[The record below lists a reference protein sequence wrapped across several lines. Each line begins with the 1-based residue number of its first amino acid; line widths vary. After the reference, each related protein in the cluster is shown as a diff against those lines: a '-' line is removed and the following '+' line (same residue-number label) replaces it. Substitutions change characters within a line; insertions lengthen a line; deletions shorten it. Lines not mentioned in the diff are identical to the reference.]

1 MACNETDC
9 RTIEWILKID
19 HDLQAIL
26 HLLRC
31 PQTDE
36 KLRQAGTDLVSESGR
51 NSYRI
56 DDNGIPL
63 FADEFCSPE
72 ALIQQNHYD
81 EIADAY
87 AENLGYP
94 HTREYMS
101 YLDDVLREHVDIK
114 NLGLVAEVCCGTGEA
129 FALFE
134 DSIDKGIG
142 VDVSSS
148 MLNKGKASFDNGRL
162 HFVQG
167 DATQMPLAENSF
179 DTVFMLGGIHHVPDR
194 DALFQQVFRILKPGG
209 VFIWREP
216 VSDFWL
222 WKMLRAI
229 VYRLSPI
236 LDHETERPLTWD
248 ETVPPLEQNGFEVRD
263 WKTCGFFGFCLFMNS
278 DVLFFNR
285 LFRFIP
291 GIRGITRVAARFDN
305 WCTNLPGLRRA
316 GLQVVGTATK
326 PIRAN

>member
-1 MACNETDC
+1 MP
-9 RTIEWILKID
+9 
-19 HDLQAIL
+19 
-26 HLLRC
+26 LLRC

-36 KLRQAGTDLVSESGR
+36 EIRQIGAQLVSKSGR

-63 FADEFCSPE
+63 FAEQFLSPQ
-72 ALIQQNHYD
+72 ALIQQRHYN

-87 AENLGYP
+87 AANLAYP
-94 HTREYMS
+94 HTQEYMS
-101 YLDDVLREHVDIK
+101 YLDDVLRDEVDVE

-134 DSIDKGIG
+134 DSIYKGVGI
-142 VDVSSS
+142 DVSSS
-148 MLNKGKASFDNGRL
+148 MLNKGKASFNNDKL

-194 DALFQQVFRILKPGG
+194 DALFRQVFRILKPGG
-209 VFIWREP
+209 VYIWREP

-222 WKMLRAI
+222 WKALRAI

-236 LDHETERPLTWD
+236 LDHETERPLTWQ
-248 ETVPPLEQNGFEVRD
+248 ETVPPLEQAGFEVQQ
-263 WKTCGFFGFCLFMNS
+263 WKTCGFFGFCVFMNS

-291 GIRGITRVAARFDN
+291 GIRGLTRGAARFDH
-305 WCTNLPGLRRA
+305 WCTSLPWLRRA
-316 GLQVVGTATK
+316 GLQVVGSAVK
-326 PIRAN
+326 PAQAK